1 MDIAT
6 YRDATEAFR
15 VDSGI
20 TVVSTPLSVQLRRWL
35 TEAWAGREQ
44 RRIERLV
51 LEIGHPGVIAEM
63 RQARERRDEYAT
75 WN

>member
-6 YRDATEAFR
+6 YRDAAEAFC
-15 VDSGI
+15 VDRRSA
-20 TVVSTPLSVQLRRWL
+20 VASTPLSVQLRRWL
-35 TEAWAGREQ
+35 TEAWTRREQ

-63 RQARERRDEYAT
+63 RQAREHRDEYAA